1 MKVKVLGCSGGI
13 GGNGL
18 RTTCLAVDDDILI
31 DAGTGAADLSLEA
44 LARIDHVF
52 ITHSHLDHI
61 ACLPFILDSVG
72 DMRDRP
78 LTMYATQETQDIIR
92 AHIFNWKI
100 WPDFSL
106 IPTPE
111 NPFLRFKTISTGM
124 PTILGERSITALP
137 ANHTVP
143 AVGYLL
149 DSGSAS
155 LAFSGDTS
163 ACDDLWQVLNVVNN
177 LRYLIIEAAFPN
189 DERALAML
197 SKHMCPSLLF
207 EELNKLRRR
216 TEVYVTHAKPGMF
229 ERIKQEIMEGTH
241 SASRHRVAMLGV
253 DQEFAF

>member
-1 MKVKVLGCSGGI
+1 MKVRVLGCSGGI
-13 GGNGL
+13 GGNSL

-31 DAGTGAADLSLEA
+31 DAGTGAGDLSLEE
-44 LARIDHVF
+44 LTRIDHVF

-72 DMRDRP
+72 DLRSKP
-78 LTMYATQETQDIIR
+78 LTMHATLETQEIIR

-100 WPDFSL
+100 WPDFSQ

-111 NPFLRFKTISTGM
+111 QPFLRFKTISVGI
-124 PTILGERSITALP
+124 PSIIDGRSITALP

-149 DSGSAS
+149 DSGSGS
-155 LAFSGDTS
+155 LAFSGDTC

-189 DERALAML
+189 DERALALL
-197 SKHMCPSLLF
+197 SKHMCPSLLM
-207 EELNKLRRR
+207 EGLSKLRRR
-216 TEVYVTHAKPGMF
+216 TEVHVTHAKPGLF
-229 ERIKQEIMEGTH
+229 ARIEQEIRESTN
-241 SASRHRVAMLGV
+241 SASLHRVSMLQQNYV
-253 DQEFAF
+253 FEF